1 MTEKL
6 TPYQKR
12 CQKEEKMRHFFTHTC
27 NNGGLNQVLAKH
39 GLRLCGMDGLVRDNG
54 CSRILFKHYL
64 ENVVVPAIEKELGI
78 TGIKVHPN
86 PSYLTQN
93 LFRWYKAEI
102 KSTETKE

>member
-1 MTEKL
+1 MMDKL

-12 CQKEEKMRHFFTHTC
+12 VQKEEKMRYFFTHTC
-27 NNGGLNQVLAKH
+27 NSGGINELLN
-39 GLRLCGMDGLVRDNG
+39 RYGLVLHSDGTVRDRVA
-54 CSRILFKHYL
+54 STKLFQQYL
-64 ENVVVPAIEKELGI
+64 EEVVVPAIEKELGI

-102 KSTETKE
+102 KPTETKE